1 MRNSL
6 KIAFFGSSLVSAYWN
21 GAATYYRGIIRE
33 LNSLGHCVSFYEP
46 DAFERQSHRDIPDP
60 KWARVHVYENSQ
72 AGVDG
77 ALADASDSDLL
88 VKASGVGVFDA
99 YLESA
104 VLEIKKSGSRCIF
117 WDVDAPATL
126 DRMASDK
133 SDPFRA
139 LVPRYDMI
147 LTYGGGTPVVQ
158 AYTTFG
164 ARRCIPIYNALDPS
178 THFRVEPDQRFSGD
192 LGFLGNRLPDREG
205 RVEGFFFQVAAS
217 LPEHRFILGGNGW
230 AGKPKPSNVHYVGHV
245 YTSDH
250 NAFNTTLKA
259 VLNISRD
266 SMARYGYCPA
276 TRVFEAAGAAACM
289 ITDDWEGIDMF
300 LDPGREVLVA
310 ATGREVAEIL
320 NDLSP
325 GMAKRIGE
333 KARERV
339 LFEHTYKRRAAQ
351 LETLFSE

>member
-1 MRNSL
+1 
-6 KIAFFGSSLVSAYWN
+6 
-21 GAATYYRGIIRE
+21 
-33 LNSLGHCVSFYEP
+33 
-46 DAFERQSHRDIPDP
+46 
-60 KWARVHVYENSQ
+60 
-72 AGVDG
+72 
-77 ALADASDSDLL
+77 
-88 VKASGVGVFDA
+88 
-99 YLESA
+99 
-104 VLEIKKSGSRCIF
+104 
-117 WDVDAPATL
+117 
-126 DRMASDK
+126 
-133 SDPFRA
+133 
-139 LVPRYDMI
+139 MI

-289 ITDDWEGIDMF
+289 ITDDWEGIDMSLIRGGRCWSQQPVGKWQKFSTIYRRGWRNGSVKRPGKGSCSSTLTSGAQHSWKPF
-300 LDPGREVLVA
+300 LVSER
-310 ATGREVAEIL
+310 R
-320 NDLSP
+320 
-325 GMAKRIGE
+325 KRCN
-333 KARERV
+333 
-339 LFEHTYKRRAAQ
+339 HH
-351 LETLFSE
+351 

>member
-192 LGFLGNRLPDREG
+192 LGFLRKPPAGQG
-205 RVEGFFFQVAAS
+205 RPRRGLLFPGCGLTAGAS
-217 LPEHRFILGGNGW
+217 LHPRRQWMGRQ
-230 AGKPKPSNVHYVGHV
+230 
-245 YTSDH
+245 T
-250 NAFNTTLKA
+250 
-259 VLNISRD
+259 
-266 SMARYGYCPA
+266 
-276 TRVFEAAGAAACM
+276 EAIQCS
-289 ITDDWEGIDMF
+289 
-300 LDPGREVLVA
+300 LCRPRL
-310 ATGREVAEIL
+310 
-320 NDLSP
+320 
-325 GMAKRIGE
+325 
-333 KARERV
+333 
-339 LFEHTYKRRAAQ
+339 YKRSQCLQHDSQGRSQHQQGQHGA
-351 LETLFSE
+351 LWLLPCDPCI